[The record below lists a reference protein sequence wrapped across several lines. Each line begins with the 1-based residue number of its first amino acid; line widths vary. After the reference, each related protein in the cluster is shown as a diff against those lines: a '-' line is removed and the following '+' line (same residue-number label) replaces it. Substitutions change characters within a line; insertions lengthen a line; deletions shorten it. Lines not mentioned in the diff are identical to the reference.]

1 VSFQAWAENFFLKQT
16 NAHKKKDRKRET
28 ERERWEMKT
37 EVLTGRAGTTLAK
50 CIFEKGFYKKG
61 SKE

>member
-1 VSFQAWAENFFLKQT
+1 MSFQAWAEIFFLKQT
-16 NAHKKKDRKRET
+16 NARKKGQKEGDG
-28 ERERWEMKT
+28 ERWEVKT